1 MENPEN
7 KELAK
12 IILDRI
18 SARGRIP
25 FSEFMDLALYHP
37 REGYYQSFR
46 EKIGP
51 GGDYYT
57 SPHIHP
63 IFGALLSRQ
72 LYQMW
77 EILDH
82 PSPFTIVEMGAGKGL
97 LCSDILGDCRSQWPN
112 FYQNLIYVIAEI
124 SPALQDKQKLL
135 LSPFE
140 AEGKAEWVLPD
151 VLLNGTRSFNG
162 CFLSNELLDAFP
174 VHLVQ
179 EKGGRLWE
187 IYVTS
192 RDGSLLEILGPL
204 STPLIEEYFNL
215 YGAALEE
222 GQRAEVNLKA
232 LEWIEG
238 VNRALRRGFV
248 LTIDYGYEA
257 SELYHPERREGTLL
271 CYYRHTTSPNPYQR
285 IGHQDITAHVNFT
298 ALVQKGEALGLKK
311 VGYME
316 QYKFLVSLGL
326 LQELE
331 SLEKTSDRSSGPA
344 FWKNK
349 LAMRNFLIPGGMGT
363 LFKVLAQS
371 KGVEEPKLMGFQDP
385 FRPSEK
391 A

>member
-124 SPALQDKQKLL
+124 SPALQDKQKLH